1 MKNYV
6 SINFIY
12 IRERNYLNRKEFA
25 IKHGVSYGALS
36 SYEQGV
42 SLPSIDF
49 VREVCAEYKV
59 LIDDFVNKD
68 LSKIGT
74 TKPNVDQVNEIG
86 KNSILSDDSIKLYEK
101 LIAEKD
107 KTLSAKDQLLE
118 TKDVVIEKTEKI
130 VETLEKH
137 NNVLE
142 ILLNQNGKL

>member
-1 MKNYV
+1 MKNYI

-12 IRERNYLNRKEFA
+12 IRTLNYLNRKEFA
-25 IKHGVSYGALS
+25 LKHDISYGAMS
-36 SYEQGV
+36 SYEQGGN
-42 SLPSIDF
+42 LPPVDLIQRICS
-49 VREVCAEYKV
+49 EYQ
-59 LIDDFVNKD
+59 LSIDDFVNKD

>member
-1 MKNYV
+1 MQNFI
-6 SINFIY
+6 SINIIY
-12 IRERNYLNRKEFA
+12 IRNKSSLSQEDIGN
-25 IKHGVSYGALS
+25 IIGTSYHAVS
-36 SYEQGV
+36 SYEKKK
-42 SLPSIDF
+42 SLPPIDKIQIF
-49 VREVCAEYKV
+49 CKEFN
-59 LIDDFVNKD
+59 LNIDDFVNKD